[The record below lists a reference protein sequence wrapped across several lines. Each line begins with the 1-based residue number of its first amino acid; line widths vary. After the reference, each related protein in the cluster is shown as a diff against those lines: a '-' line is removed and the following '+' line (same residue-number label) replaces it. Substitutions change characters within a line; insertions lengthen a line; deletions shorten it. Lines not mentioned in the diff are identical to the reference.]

1 MQVFCV
7 KTPGDVVL
15 HDRHFQKD
23 GKLKFEGDLTTL
35 TSFLDA
41 PRDHKR
47 FNVKC
52 HNCRAVVA
60 GKQPLMSVTWLVPI
74 ECKQEVKGF
83 PVEEESSDED
93 DPVEEASAA
102 DAMAIAAKFTPTKSN
117 KKGASRWD
125 M

>member
-1 MQVFCV
+1 M
-7 KTPGDVVL
+7 KTPGDVAV
-15 HDRHFQKD
+15 HGRHFQKET
-23 GKLKFEGDLTTL
+23 KIKFAGDLTTRA
-35 TSFLDA
+35 TFVEVPKDN
-41 PRDHKR
+41 KR
-47 FNVKC
+47 FDGKC
-52 HNCRAVVA
+52 PDCHAKVP

-93 DPVEEASAA
+93 DPFEEASAA
-102 DAMAIAAKFTPTKSN
+102 DVMAIAAKFTPTKSN